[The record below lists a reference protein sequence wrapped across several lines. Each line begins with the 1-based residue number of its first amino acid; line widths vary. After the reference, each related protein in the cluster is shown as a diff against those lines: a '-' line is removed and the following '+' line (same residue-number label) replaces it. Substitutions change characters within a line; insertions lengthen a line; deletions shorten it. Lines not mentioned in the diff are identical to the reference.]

1 MKQPLPPRQ
10 KQMAALMRRLREY
23 SAEDLNIDA
32 DDVEQLDREISANLN
47 ECWGGQRKRRRAA
60 HLDDLP
66 PETELNFD

>member
-1 MKQPLPPRQ
+1 MTYPLPPRQ

-23 SAEDLNIDA
+23 SADDNIDA
-32 DDVEQLDREISANLN
+32 DDAEQLDREISSNLN
-47 ECWGGQRKRRRAA
+47 ECWGGKRERKRAA

>member
-1 MKQPLPPRQ
+1 MKHQLPSRQ

-23 SAEDLNIDA
+23 SDDNIDV
-32 DDVEQLDREISANLN
+32 DDAEQLDREISSNLN
-47 ECWGGQRKRRRAA
+47 ECWGGKRERKRAA